1 MLYRDA
7 AEALPT
13 WRFRF
18 EDEAWQ
24 PVVVPHSWNAY
35 DAVGLGD
42 GWYRRGTGFY
52 TTELATP
59 AGRRTFVRFG
69 AASQRAV
76 VRWNGREIGQ
86 HAGGYLPFTVE
97 LPPNEAGVL
106 NVEVDNQPD
115 PDLIPSERSDFFLYG
130 GLTRPVSCYTTGP
143 LRIEQV
149 QVDPQVRDGQGMLAL
164 RLHVD
169 GTVSDPSARYEV
181 RIEMPDDTP
190 IFTTT
195 GALTAAETHITVPPL
210 ANPPLWSP
218 NAPQRCRVHVTLWYD
233 GRPSDR
239 GSLRFGWR
247 TVDFPAGGPFFLNG
261 ERLLLRGTHRHE
273 DWAGS
278 ASAVSETDTRAEF
291 LRIKEAGFNFV
302 RLGHYPQ
309 ASHVLDLCDE
319 LGLIVWDELPWC
331 RGGVGGERFKQTARG
346 MLRAMI
352 AEHRHHPSIIFWG
365 LGNELDWES
374 DHPETGDD
382 DVLAFLQE
390 LHDLSHAL
398 DSTRLTAL
406 RRYERGATV
415 VDVYSPSIWSG
426 WYRGRY
432 EDYALALNAAQ
443 AQYPRL
449 LHMEW
454 GGDSHVG
461 RYNDGPHLPHELR
474 QESDHAE
481 QDGLAYSDEGFARAS
496 RDSDWSESYILDLM
510 AWHLRVQQAQPRLA
524 GTAQWAFKDFG
535 TPLRPENPIPYV
547 NQKGLVDRANR
558 PKSLYYLF
566 QAAQTTTPVCHL
578 EAHDWPLRAGEPTA
592 KQRVRVITNCATVEL
607 FVNGRA
613 RASSRKAGCVAGT
626 WRCKRALMS
635 CMSWAAA
642 QRAGLS
648 RIMRHKR
655 WSNRVVERRL
665 AGFLQRS
672 RRHGAVSPCGGSGC
686 SWPWPMGCRWL
697 GPSSVSPFG

>member
-432 EDYALALNAAQ
+432 EDYAVGVKRGPGPVSSLAA
-443 AQYPRL
+443 
-449 LHMEW
+449 HGMGW
-454 GGDSHVG
+454 
-461 RYNDGPHLPHELR
+461 R
-474 QESDHAE
+474 Q
-481 QDGLAYSDEGFARAS
+481 
-496 RDSDWSESYILDLM
+496 
-510 AWHLRVQQAQPRLA
+510 PC
-524 GTAQWAFKDFG
+524 
-535 TPLRPENPIPYV
+535 RP
-547 NQKGLVDRANR
+547 
-558 PKSLYYLF
+558 
-566 QAAQTTTPVCHL
+566 
-578 EAHDWPLRAGEPTA
+578 
-592 KQRVRVITNCATVEL
+592 
-607 FVNGRA
+607 
-613 RASSRKAGCVAGT
+613 
-626 WRCKRALMS
+626 
-635 CMSWAAA
+635 
-642 QRAGLS
+642 
-648 RIMRHKR
+648 
-655 WSNRVVERRL
+655 
-665 AGFLQRS
+665 LQRRS
-672 RRHGAVSPCGGSGC
+672 SP
-686 SWPWPMGCRWL
+686 PP
-697 GPSSVSPFG
+697 